1 MPTTAENALN
11 AIPKLIASQALPVLE
26 SNLFMA
32 GLVNRNYE
40 SKLADAG
47 DVVNVPVAPSATAS
61 NITETGTV
69 NKQTLSLGNIPVT
82 LNKHMESTFVISDIA
97 KALSSV
103 DLLQTYIQSPMLA
116 IAEAIEL
123 DLLSLGPL
131 ATFNAAVGASN
142 TAPTEATIDAI
153 ESGFFKAK
161 VPSGEPRICAVSAD
175 FYSSLRSLP
184 RFTEVQTVGSGDA
197 IVTGEFTRVKNVNF
211 FRSQLINAV
220 STTTNNIA
228 FTPSGIALVVRK
240 LPLPLPGTGTM
251 GAYAEYKNLVLRVLM
266 SFSPDSL
273 ASQVTVDVLY
283 GVAALRNQC
292 LMQVL
297 S

>member
-1 MPTTAENALN
+1 
-11 AIPKLIASQALPVLE
+11 
-26 SNLFMA
+26 
-32 GLVNRNYE
+32 
-40 SKLADAG
+40 
-47 DVVNVPVAPSATAS
+47 
-61 NITETGTV
+61 
-69 NKQTLSLGNIPVT
+69 
-82 LNKHMESTFVISDIA
+82 MESTFVISDIA

-211 FRSQLINAV
+211 FRSQLINCRVHHDQQHRVHSERHCSRGPQAASASSRHRHHGRLCRV
-220 STTTNNIA
+220 QE
-228 FTPSGIALVVRK
+228 
-240 LPLPLPGTGTM
+240 PG
-251 GAYAEYKNLVLRVLM
+251 APRSDELQ
-266 SFSPDSL
+266 P
-273 ASQVTVDVLY
+273 
-283 GVAALRNQC
+283 
-292 LMQVL
+292 
-297 S
+297 